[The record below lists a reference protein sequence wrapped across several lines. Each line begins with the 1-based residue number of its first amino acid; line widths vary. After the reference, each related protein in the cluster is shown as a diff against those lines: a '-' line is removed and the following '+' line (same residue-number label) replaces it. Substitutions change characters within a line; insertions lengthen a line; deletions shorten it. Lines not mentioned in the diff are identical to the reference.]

1 MRLIRRLIKTVI
13 ALVLIIVIAFVIV
26 NGYVQKTY
34 GISLVRTLKE
44 LKVLTDEVN
53 TEQILYNPYDQSDVV
68 DLQQVVNASAEGLI
82 TSDEDGEYKVNFDN
96 LPAEMKCVID
106 LTDRQVAAMSQT
118 VIDQELNGVASVGG
132 SFLGVKIRQVAFE
145 KGESGT
151 LVNTVFSLDLG
162 QILTKIP
169 ASFPFSIIK
178 NRIPEVFYVS
188 SVTETV
194 KGEEA
199 FSYTVQHK
207 GLTINNLNAEDTED
221 LFRTLDILLGIG
233 SAQSLNVTLG
243 EMMMD
248 ALVGNDESRGLAHQL
263 ESIGATD
270 YDFTE
275 KDGQIYFSVIR

>member
-1 MRLIRRLIKTVI
+1 
-13 ALVLIIVIAFVIV
+13 
-26 NGYVQKTY
+26 
-34 GISLVRTLKE
+34 
-44 LKVLTDEVN
+44 
-53 TEQILYNPYDQSDVV
+53 
-68 DLQQVVNASAEGLI
+68 
-82 TSDEDGEYKVNFDN
+82 
-96 LPAEMKCVID
+96 
-106 LTDRQVAAMSQT
+106 MSQT

-162 QILTKIP
+162 RILTKIP
-169 ASFPFSIIK
+169 TSFPFTIIK

-188 SVTETV
+188 SVTEAV

-233 SAQSLNVTLG
+233 SAQSLNITLG

-248 ALVGNDESRGLAHQL
+248 ALVGNDEARGLAHQL
-263 ESIGATD
+263 ENIGATD

-275 KDGQIYFSVIR
+275 KDGQICFSVIR